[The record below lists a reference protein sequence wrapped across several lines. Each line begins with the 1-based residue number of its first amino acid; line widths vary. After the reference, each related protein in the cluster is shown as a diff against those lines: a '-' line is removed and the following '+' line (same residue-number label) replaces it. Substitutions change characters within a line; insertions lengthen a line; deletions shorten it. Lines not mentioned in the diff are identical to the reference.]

1 MNDQLI
7 SQLTGIP
14 LRQIQSYNP
23 QQKQQVIA
31 MAKKNPKWDTF
42 QDNINKDSMEQ
53 SSKSMEKLGYT
64 PGLQGWTKSYTSNYQ
79 FEKPKPKLV
88 RQPRQLTD
96 QEIQEEVELTKK
108 LNPTYQYEHFASI
121 KDPNR
126 IGVIVTNPITGE
138 KAEYAKSYVDMY
150 GNDIEN
156 PSWVYVGK
164 GISGAEGQSWRKVAG
179 NMTVNGRQV
188 DSSNKPIHSSE
199 TSYVSPHKETKET
212 KETKSEKPVLQPRQ
226 TSSVTA
232 TVSREAAKYPG
243 NKNGYVANR
252 AQGSDAF
259 LNTVDKI
266 RNKVKQGASAAWDY
280 LDGPEEK
287 IQPTVPSGPRRNIFT
302 VGMKKIHGTF
312 GNAYKPTPGSYGG
325 GQFGGGGASSTF
337 YERPEYEEIKEK
349 KQLLVPITT
358 SRNRDEAFAQARKE
372 GKKTFWFN
380 GKEYTTEMGTG
391 PASAAHDV
399 ESKTV
404 LVPLEYTKNRKVKKK
419 D

>member
-1 MNDQLI
+1 MDDKLL
-7 SQLTGIP
+7 SKLTGIP
-14 LRQIQSYNP
+14 IQQINRYSP
-23 QQKQQVIA
+23 QQRAQLVQMLQKT
-31 MAKKNPKWDTF
+31 NLPKIDTTKADELL
-42 QDNINKDSMEQ
+42 QKRTTSSINGLISRYGLSDAIK
-53 SSKSMEKLGYT
+53 T
-64 PGLQGWTKSYTSNYQ
+64 PRPT
-79 FEKPKPKLV
+79 KPKHT
-88 RQPRQLTD
+88 PRELTD
-96 QEIQEEVELTKK
+96 EEIQAEVALTRQ
-108 LNPTYQYEHFASI
+108 LNPTYQYQHFASI

-126 IGVIVTNPITGE
+126 VGVIVTNPITGE
-138 KAEYAKSYVDMY
+138 RAEYARSFVDMN
-150 GNDIEN
+150 GNDIAN
-156 PSWVYVGK
+156 PQWEYVGNGTLK
-164 GISGAEGQSWRKVAG
+164 EGQSWRKVAG

-199 TSYVSPHKETKET
+199 TSYVSPHKENKET

-266 RNKVKQGASAAWDY
+266 WNKVKQGASAAWDY

-325 GQFGGGGASSTF
+325 GQFGGGGAGSTF

-380 GKEYTTEMGTG
+380 GKEYTTEMGTE

-404 LVPLEYTKNRKVKKK
+404 LVPIEYTKNRKVKKK

>member
-1 MNDQLI
+1 MNDYLI

-14 LRQIQSYNP
+14 LSQVHTFNP
-23 QQKQQVIA
+23 QQKQKAID
-31 MAKKNPKWDTF
+31 MAKKNPKWDQF
-42 QDNINKDSMEQ
+42 QDSVNRDTMDI
-53 SSKSMEKLGYT
+53 SSKNMEGLGYT
-64 PGLQGWTKSYTSNYQ
+64 PGLQGWTKTYNNNYKFQ
-79 FEKPKPKLV
+79 KPAPKYS
-88 RQPRQLTD
+88 PREATD
-96 QEIQEEVELTKK
+96 TKIQQEIELTKK

-126 IGVIVTNPITGE
+126 IGVRVTNPHTGE
-138 KAEYAKSYVDMY
+138 TAEYAKSFVDMY
-150 GNDIEN
+150 GNEIKN
-156 PSWVYVGK
+156 PDWEYMGN
-164 GISGAEGQSWRKVAG
+164 GTLGTGHSWRKTAG

-199 TSYVSPHKETKET
+199 TSYVSSHKENKKT
-212 KETKSEKPVLQPRQ
+212 KETKSEKTVLQPRQ

-243 NKNGYVANR
+243 NTNGYVANR

-259 LNTVDKI
+259 LNFAGKVWDKI
-266 RNKVKQGASAAWDY
+266 KQGAVATWDY

-287 IQPTVPSGPRRNIFT
+287 IQTTTPSGPRRNIFT
-302 VGMKKIHGTF
+302 VGMKKFHGTF
-312 GNAYKPTPGSYGG
+312 GNAYKTTPGSYGG

-337 YERPEYEEIKEK
+337 HERPEYEEIKEK

-399 ESKTV
+399 ESNTV
-404 LVPLEYTKNRKVKKK
+404 LVPLEYTKNRKVRKEN
-419 D
+419 

>member
-1 MNDQLI
+1 MDDKLL
-7 SQLTGIP
+7 SKLTGIP
-14 LRQIQSYNP
+14 IQQINRYSP
-23 QQKQQVIA
+23 QQRAQLVQMLQKT
-31 MAKKNPKWDTF
+31 NLPKIDTTKADELL
-42 QDNINKDSMEQ
+42 QKRTTSSINGLISRYGLSDAIK
-53 SSKSMEKLGYT
+53 T
-64 PGLQGWTKSYTSNYQ
+64 PRPT
-79 FEKPKPKLV
+79 KPKHT
-88 RQPRQLTD
+88 PRELTD
-96 QEIQEEVELTKK
+96 EEIQAEVALTRQ
-108 LNPTYQYEHFASI
+108 LNPTYQYQHFASI

-126 IGVIVTNPITGE
+126 VGVIVTNPITGE
-138 KAEYAKSYVDMY
+138 RAEYARSFVDMN
-150 GNDIEN
+150 GNDIAN
-156 PSWVYVGK
+156 PQWEYVGNGTLK
-164 GISGAEGQSWRKVAG
+164 EGQSWRKVAG

-266 RNKVKQGASAAWDY
+266 WNKVKQGASAAWDY

-325 GQFGGGGASSTF
+325 GQFGGGGAGSTF

>member
-1 MNDQLI
+1 MDDKLL
-7 SQLTGIP
+7 SKLTGIP
-14 LRQIQSYNP
+14 IQQINRYSP
-23 QQKQQVIA
+23 QQRAQLVQMLQKT
-31 MAKKNPKWDTF
+31 NLPKIDTTKADELL
-42 QDNINKDSMEQ
+42 QKRTTSSINGLISRYGLSDAIK
-53 SSKSMEKLGYT
+53 T
-64 PGLQGWTKSYTSNYQ
+64 PRPT
-79 FEKPKPKLV
+79 KPKHT
-88 RQPRQLTD
+88 PRELTD
-96 QEIQEEVELTKK
+96 EEIQAEVALTRQ
-108 LNPTYQYEHFASI
+108 LNPTYQYQHFASI

-126 IGVIVTNPITGE
+126 VGVIVTNPITGE
-138 KAEYAKSYVDMY
+138 RAEYARSFVDMN
-150 GNDIEN
+150 GNDIAN
-156 PSWVYVGK
+156 PQWEYVGNGTLK
-164 GISGAEGQSWRKVAG
+164 EGQSWRKVAG

-266 RNKVKQGASAAWDY
+266 WDKVKQGASAAWDY

-325 GQFGGGGASSTF
+325 GQFGGGGAGSTF

>member
-1 MNDQLI
+1 MDDKLL
-7 SQLTGIP
+7 SKLTGIP
-14 LRQIQSYNP
+14 IQQINRYSP
-23 QQKQQVIA
+23 QQRAQLVQMLQKT
-31 MAKKNPKWDTF
+31 NLPKIDTTKADELL
-42 QDNINKDSMEQ
+42 QKRTTSSINGLISRYGLSDAIK
-53 SSKSMEKLGYT
+53 T
-64 PGLQGWTKSYTSNYQ
+64 PRPTN
-79 FEKPKPKLV
+79 KPKHT
-88 RQPRQLTD
+88 PRELTD
-96 QEIQEEVELTKK
+96 EEIQAEVELTRQ
-108 LNPTYQYEHFASI
+108 LNPTYQYQHFASI

-126 IGVIVTNPITGE
+126 VGVIVTNPITGE
-138 KAEYAKSYVDMY
+138 RAEYARSFVDMN
-150 GNDIEN
+150 GNDIAN
-156 PSWVYVGK
+156 PQWEYVGNGTLK
-164 GISGAEGQSWRKVAG
+164 EGQSWRKVAG

-266 RNKVKQGASAAWDY
+266 WDKVKQGASAAWDY

-325 GQFGGGGASSTF
+325 GQFGGGGAGSTF

>member
-1 MNDQLI
+1 MDDKLL
-7 SQLTGIP
+7 SKLTGIP
-14 LRQIQSYNP
+14 IQQINRYSP
-23 QQKQQVIA
+23 QQRAQLVQMLQKT
-31 MAKKNPKWDTF
+31 NLPKIDTTKADELL
-42 QDNINKDSMEQ
+42 QKRTTSSINGLISRYGLSDAIK
-53 SSKSMEKLGYT
+53 T
-64 PGLQGWTKSYTSNYQ
+64 PRPT
-79 FEKPKPKLV
+79 KPKHT
-88 RQPRQLTD
+88 PRELTD
-96 QEIQEEVELTKK
+96 EEIQAEVALTRQ
-108 LNPTYQYEHFASI
+108 LNPTYQYQHFASI

-126 IGVIVTNPITGE
+126 VGVIVTNPVTGE
-138 KAEYAKSYVDMY
+138 RAEYARSFVDMN
-150 GNDIEN
+150 GNDIAN
-156 PSWVYVGK
+156 PQWEYVGNGTLK
-164 GISGAEGQSWRKVAG
+164 EGQSWRKVAG

-199 TSYVSPHKETKET
+199 TSYAYPHKETKET

-243 NKNGYVANR
+243 NKNGYVADR

-266 RNKVKQGASAAWDY
+266 WNKVKQGASAAWDY

-325 GQFGGGGASSTF
+325 GQFGGGGAGSTF